1 MSQKNILQTSKPLN
15 RLGKTY
21 NPTINMLN
29 TPIALDYQAPPL
41 RVIPIHEL
49 IYTYMDCRAVNFTP
63 PSYKTMKACA
73 GIFRLVLKDLG
84 MTTDMDTRYLG
95 GVHPQ
100 YNLTLP
106 AHYAQVF
113 PEHKE
118 RLRRA
123 KSLFSRNMCEY
134 YVQCGIEA
142 RFFANWTAH
151 RVAPIGVKAFIPTD
165 AIDRITAKCEEVRF
179 ERPNIYLAY
188 LLGYGLGLRRSE
200 IQRAKWSDFYSTLDG
215 NKLIRVWQPKSIKR
229 AKPTD
234 FEDRPCDPTY
244 WNILQD
250 LRSDADSDALVLNT
264 VKDFLRRVFFNF
276 LRDECQVKE
285 THCIHLL
292 RKYCGHRIMRS
303 DGIYA
308 ASKAL
313 GHADTKITDRIYSG
327 LPQLKAS

>member
-1 MSQKNILQTSKPLN
+1 MSIQTLQTLNPIIEGGSSKLP
-15 RLGKTY
+15 
-21 NPTINMLN
+21 PTKMTN
-29 TPIALDYQAPPL
+29 TPIQLNFVAPPL
-41 RVIPIHEL
+41 RVVQISEL
-49 IYTYMDCRAVNFTP
+49 IYNYLDCKAVNFTP
-63 PSYKTMKACA
+63 PAYKTMRSCA
-73 GIFRLVLKDLG
+73 GVFRLVLKDLE
-84 MTTDMDTRYLG
+84 MNEDMDTRYLG
-95 GVHPQ
+95 GTHPK

-134 YVQCGIEA
+134 YVTCGIEA
-142 RFFANWTAH
+142 RFFSNWTAH

-179 ERPNIYLAY
+179 ERPSIYLAY

-200 IQRAKWSDFYSTLDG
+200 MKRVKWSDFYSTLDG

-234 FEDRPCDPTY
+234 FEDRPIDPTY
-244 WNILQD
+244 WDLLQE
-250 LRSDADSDALVLNT
+250 LRGSAASDALVLDTTDWYLRNSFT
-264 VKDFLRRVFFNF
+264 RFLK
-276 LRDECQVKE
+276 DECGVKE
-285 THCIHLL
+285 TYPVHLL